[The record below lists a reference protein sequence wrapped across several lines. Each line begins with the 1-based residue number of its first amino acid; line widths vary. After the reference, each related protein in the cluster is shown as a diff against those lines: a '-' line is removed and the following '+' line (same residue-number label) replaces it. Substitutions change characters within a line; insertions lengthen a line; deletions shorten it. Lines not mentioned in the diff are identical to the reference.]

1 MGDSQLPETA
11 HVLLRNAAA
20 VPQHHGPQ
28 KPSLPPGEQPVHGPA
43 HLMAQLYQ
51 HLPRGNRAVPLHSD
65 ALVLGEIGP
74 SLEAVR
80 QAGVPGG
87 IKAASLLKG
96 AEGHQ
101 AFHPVIGIAGKGH
114 GGGEPQGEGP
124 NRL

>member
-1 MGDSQLPETA
+1 
-11 HVLLRNAAA
+11 
-20 VPQHHGPQ
+20 
-28 KPSLPPGEQPVHGPA
+28 
-43 HLMAQLYQ
+43 MAQFYQ

-65 ALVLGEIGP
+65 APVLGEIGP

-96 AEGHQ
+96 AESHQ
-101 AFHPVIGIAGKGH
+101 ALHPVIGIAGKGH

-124 NRL
+124 DCL